1 MLNGL
6 TILMNHGISGYL
18 ILITAFFCALISVER
33 LYYLYVKM
41 SFDGKQELEAISRE
55 IMTRNYN
62 KALQI
67 CHLSPR
73 NPQLVVIR
81 DGLLALESGREAMN
95 SAISAAVLEVS
106 KGLEQRLAYLSLIAS
121 SATLLGL
128 FGTIMGLITTF
139 AAIANADPSSKAR
152 LLGLGIS
159 EAMYSTAAG
168 VIVGILAMVVHTLCT
183 SQADHILG
191 KTQNAAL
198 TVIKWVEQSE
208 RNNA

>member
-1 MLNGL
+1 MLGGL
-6 TILMNHGISGYL
+6 QILMSHGVSGYL
-18 ILITAFFCALISVER
+18 ILLTGFFCIIISIER
-33 LYYLYVKM
+33 LFYLYVRM
-41 SFDGKQELEAISRE
+41 GFDGKQELEAISKE
-55 IMTRNYN
+55 ILTRNYN

-67 CHLSPR
+67 CHMSPR
-73 NPQLVVIR
+73 NPQLIVIR

-95 SAISAAVLEVS
+95 SAISAAVLDVS
-106 KGLEQRLAYLSLIAS
+106 KALEQRLAYLSLIAS

-128 FGTIMGLITTF
+128 FGTIMGLISTF

-183 SQADHILG
+183 SQADHVLG

>member
-1 MLNGL
+1 MLNGIK
-6 TILMNHGISGYL
+6 ILMDHGASGYL
-18 ILITAFFCALISVER
+18 LLLTGFFCILISLER
-33 LYYLYVKM
+33 FYYLYIKV
-41 SFDGKQELEAISRE
+41 SYDGRQELEAISKE
-55 IMTRNYN
+55 ILSRNYN

-67 CHLSPR
+67 CNLSPK
-73 NPQLVVIR
+73 NPQLIVVR
-81 DGLLALESGREAMN
+81 DGLMALESGREAMN
-95 SAISAAVLEVS
+95 SAISGAVLEVS
-106 KGLEQRLAYLSLIAS
+106 KGLEHRLSYLSLIAS

-128 FGTIMGLITTF
+128 FGTIMGLISTF

-168 VIVGILAMVVHTLCT
+168 VIVGIAAMVVHTICT

-191 KTQNAAL
+191 KSQSAAL
-198 TVIKWVEQSE
+198 NVIKWVEQSE

>member
-6 TILMNHGISGYL
+6 QILMSHGISGYL
-18 ILITAFFCALISVER
+18 ILITGFFCILISIER
-33 LYYLYVKM
+33 LYYLFLKM
-41 SFDGKQELEAISRE
+41 SFDGKQELESISKE
-55 IMTRNYN
+55 ILSRDYN

-67 CHLSPR
+67 CHLSPK
-73 NPQLVVIR
+73 NPQMIVIR

-95 SAISAAVLEVS
+95 SAISAAVLDVS
-106 KGLEQRLAYLSLIAS
+106 KALEERLSYLSLIAS

-128 FGTIMGLITTF
+128 FGTIMGLISTF
-139 AAIANADPSSKAR
+139 AAIANADPSTKAR

-168 VIVGILAMVVHTLCT
+168 VIVGVVAMVVHTLCA
-183 SQADHILG
+183 SRADHILG
-191 KTQNAAL
+191 KAQNSAL
-198 TVIKWVEQSE
+198 SVIKWVEQSE

>member
-1 MLNGL
+1 MLNAL
-6 TILMNHGISGYL
+6 KILMSHGLSGYL
-18 ILITAFFCALISVER
+18 ILFTGFMCLMISLER
-33 LYYLYVKM
+33 LFYLYIKM
-41 SFDGKQELEAISRE
+41 SFNGKSELEALSKE
-55 IMTRNYN
+55 ILSRNYN

-67 CHLSPR
+67 CNL
-73 NPQLVVIR
+73 NPNNPELKVIR
-81 DGLLALESGREAMN
+81 DGLLSLESGREAMN

-106 KGLEQRLAYLSLIAS
+106 KGLDQRLAYLSLIAS

-128 FGTIMGLITTF
+128 FGTIMGLISTF
-139 AAIANADPSSKAR
+139 AAIANADPSNKAR

-168 VIVGILAMVVHTLCT
+168 VIVGIFAMVVHTICT

-198 TVIKWVEQSE
+198 TVIKWIEQSE
-208 RNNA
+208 RTNA